1 LESADII
8 KISDADL
15 EYLYGISL
23 TTALLNP
30 CSVSWLGPQLVNS
43 TCTSGPASYGEV
55 DGFCH
60 KYALVKPTS

>member
-1 LESADII
+1 MLLQDLSVAKDTIGAFLENADII

-30 CSVSWLGPQLVNS
+30 CSVSRMGPKVLE
-43 TCTSGPASYGEV
+43 G
-55 DGFCH
+55 
-60 KYALVKPTS
+60 LL